1 MSTLKKH
8 FVKVVVLAA
17 LALLASMLQAQGPP
31 NTCANACLQNYKAAV
46 QACHGDAACLAAAR
60 AAAKACVAGCNL

>member
-8 FVKVVVLAA
+8 FVKLVVLAA
-17 LALLASMLQAQGPP
+17 LALLASVLLAQGPP
-31 NTCANACLQNYKAAV
+31 NACANACLQNYKAAV

-60 AAAKACVAGCNL
+60 EAAKACIATCGL

>member
-8 FVKVVVLAA
+8 LVRLAVLAA

-46 QACHGDAACLAAAR
+46 QACKGDAACLAAAR
-60 AAAKACVAGCNL
+60 AAARACIASCGL